1 MESGSLIETL
11 EDGCVE
17 GESHSCDDKTLEQFS
32 ASSPLSVKGKEN
44 MINFLDGNREE
55 SVRADEPKE
64 VPKEG
69 ISLVVEVFGP
79 LNGTG
84 TGQNN
89 QEHKF
94 SVGDLV
100 WVKTKS
106 SLWWPGIISHSCDQT
121 GSFVV
126 KHFGNIISSRF
137 PSSQLKPFIDCFDPM
152 SQQTESR
159 SFLGAVEKAVVEIGH
174 RVKQEMLCPCFPPP
188 REGTKRGKFG
198 IFSAS
203 EFDPTEFL
211 ESIRNQAVDTCRPGS
226 IQFAVMKNCL
236 SAFYYSLGHK
246 HLSLHKLRPRN
257 EGSDCNSDAKEE
269 EGELNIGESSKL
281 KNENSFDLRE
291 RKKSKYLSHPYINR
305 WGKRG
310 STSTSQEEETKPE
323 DLEVETEKLGEQSA
337 GNLSTG
343 RNPRRRCRS
352 FKSIY
357 SKLKSV
363 DHTSLPAMLK
373 KLHFTALD
381 CLYPLTSKRSAS
393 AMNFFYNFR
402 KHLFLNLQQKQKQR
416 LEGEKLASVA
426 NQTGSESGKRN
437 KTFEGVKVQKNRKKM
452 VGGIVPEI
460 RMIDR
465 SPDLNGN
472 TVRLSVENME
482 VIGPDTSKGKLKP
495 KRAKNKDTV
504 VFEVPPHAVPTMVG
518 PNTVQNDGLPITSP
532 SPAVKPEPNKRMRKE
547 KEPYFQNSLA
557 AALLDLNGNSTGL
570 PAQKKRQ
577 RRINSNTTSGFPGNA
592 LLLNFAPGHPLP
604 SKESLIATF
613 IKFGQ
618 VVETETQFLSDSC
631 ARIVFTQSCEA
642 EGAYKSLEMG
652 SLLGSI
658 IASYVLVPPNSSEKS
673 AKTPRPKKS
682 AAGGPTLV
690 LNFAPGHPT
699 PSKESLK
706 ETFSKWGP
714 VMEPETHF
722 ISESR
727 AQVVFEGSGYAEV
740 AWLGLQ
746 KSNPFGPALASYR
759 LNPNPPRCQHKGAA
773 PDLDPPTTGGS
784 TLLLSFF
791 PGHPLPTK
799 QSLVSSFAKFGQVL
813 EPMTQFTSES
823 TARVVFLRGGGAEA
837 ACKGLEKSNP
847 FGPAL
852 ATFREQSRPVAVA
865 GVNNSAAAVVSNSR
879 IQTTTALRPMGNL
892 NLQAPLP
899 SSGRKAE
906 GPDIMY
912 MKKNL
917 EMMRDVLD
925 REGDSIQPE
934 MKAKL
939 ESDIKGFLNKLNSMV
954 GASSSSS

>member
-17 GESHSCDDKTLEQFS
+17 GESQRCDDKTLEKIS
-32 ASSPLSVKGKEN
+32 ALSPLSFKGTEKEN

-55 SVRADEPKE
+55 SVRADEPE
-64 VPKEG
+64 EIPEEG

-79 LNGTG
+79 LNGTR
-84 TGQNN
+84 QNN

-100 WVKTKS
+100 WVKTKP

-121 GSFVV
+121 GSFLV

-137 PSSQLKPFIDCFDPM
+137 PSSHLKPFIDCFAPM
-152 SQQTESR
+152 SQQTKSR

-188 REGTKRGKFG
+188 KDGTKRGKFG

-211 ESIRNQAVDTCRPGS
+211 EAIRNQAVDTCPPGG
-226 IQFAVMKNCL
+226 IKFAVMKNCL

-246 HLSLHKLRPRN
+246 HLSSHKLRPRN
-257 EGSDCNSDAKEE
+257 EGSDCNSDVKEE
-269 EGELNIGESSKL
+269 EGELNVGEGSKV
-281 KNENSFDLRE
+281 KNEKNSFDLRE
-291 RKKSKYLSHPYINR
+291 RKKSKYLSYPYINR
-305 WGKRG
+305 WDKRG

-337 GNLSTG
+337 RNLSTG

-357 SKLKSV
+357 SKLESV
-363 DHTSLPAMLK
+363 DHTSLPGMLK

-381 CLYPLTSKRSAS
+381 CLYPLRSKRSAS

-402 KHLFLNLQQKQKQR
+402 KHLFFNLQQKQKQR
-416 LEGEKLASVA
+416 LDGEKLSSVA
-426 NQTGSESGKRN
+426 NQTGSESGKQN
-437 KTFEGVKVQKNRKKM
+437 KTFEGVKVQKKRKKM

-482 VIGPDTSKGKLKP
+482 VIGPDTSKGKLEL

-518 PNTVQNDGLPITSP
+518 PNAVQNDGLPITGP
-532 SPAVKPEPNKRMRKE
+532 SPAVKPEPKKRMRKE
-547 KEPYFQNSLA
+547 KEPDFQNIQA

-570 PAQKKRQ
+570 PAQKKRR
-577 RRINSNTTSGFPGNA
+577 RRINSNTTSEFPGSA

-631 ARIVFTQSCEA
+631 ARIVFMQSCDA

-658 IASYVLVPPNSSEKS
+658 IASFVLVPPNSRGKS

-682 AAGGPTLV
+682 AAGGAKLV

-699 PSKESLK
+699 PSKDSLK

-714 VMEPETHF
+714 VVEPETHF

-740 AWLGLQ
+740 ACLGLQ
-746 KSNPFGPALASYR
+746 KSNPFGPSLASYC
-759 LNPNPPRCQHKGAA
+759 LTPNPP
-773 PDLDPPTTGGS
+773 PPPAQGGS
-784 TLLLSFF
+784 T
-791 PGHPLPTK
+791 
-799 QSLVSSFAKFGQVL
+799 
-813 EPMTQFTSES
+813 
-823 TARVVFLRGGGAEA
+823 
-837 ACKGLEKSNP
+837 
-847 FGPAL
+847 
-852 ATFREQSRPVAVA
+852 
-865 GVNNSAAAVVSNSR
+865 
-879 IQTTTALRPMGNL
+879 
-892 NLQAPLP
+892 
-899 SSGRKAE
+899 
-906 GPDIMY
+906 
-912 MKKNL
+912 
-917 EMMRDVLD
+917 
-925 REGDSIQPE
+925 
-934 MKAKL
+934 
-939 ESDIKGFLNKLNSMV
+939 
-954 GASSSSS
+954 